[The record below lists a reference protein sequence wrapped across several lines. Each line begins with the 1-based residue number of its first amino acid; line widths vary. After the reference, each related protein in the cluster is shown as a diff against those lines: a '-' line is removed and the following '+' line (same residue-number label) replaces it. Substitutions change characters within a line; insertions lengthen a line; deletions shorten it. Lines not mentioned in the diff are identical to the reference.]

1 MAKEVAVAG
10 NTTFALMNT
19 NVAEVADILREA
31 VGPAG
36 LDINRDLDKI
46 KVPAGGG
53 KYWDL
58 PGLEG
63 ARPEK
68 TFEGVVIATQEVRAY
83 WAKTPEESGGK
94 LPPDCS
100 SKDGVTG
107 LGHPGG
113 DCLVCPLA
121 QFGTET
127 KHGRGQAC
135 KAMSVWFVMLPNSV
149 MPLALVLPPTSVQAA
164 RKYKLRLATG
174 GLRLSQVV
182 TQFSLE
188 QEKNP
193 DAQEYSKAV
202 FTFGYKLPE
211 DVAATMKSFADGLRP
226 VLQQHAARTVE
237 QGE

>member
-1 MAKEVAVAG
+1 MGKEVA
-10 NTTFALMNT
+10 TTGGQFALMEA
-19 NVAEVADILREA
+19 NVSELAEVLREA

-36 LDINRDLDKI
+36 IDINRDLDKI

-53 KYWDL
+53 KFWEI

-63 ARPEK
+63 ATPQK

-83 WAKTPEESGGK
+83 WAKTPEESGGQK
-94 LPPDCS
+94 NPPDCA
-100 SKDGVTG
+100 SKDGIMG

-121 QFGTET
+121 QFGTEK

-135 KAMSVWFVMLPNSV
+135 KAMSVWFVMLPKSV

-174 GLRLSQVV
+174 GMRLTQAV

-188 QEKNP
+188 MEKNP
-193 DAQEYSKAV
+193 DGQEYAKAA
-202 FTFGYKLPE
+202 FSFASKLPD
-211 DVAATMKSFADGLRP
+211 DVAAAMKSFADGLRP
-226 VLQQHAARTVE
+226 ILQQHAAHTIE
-237 QGE
+237 QGD